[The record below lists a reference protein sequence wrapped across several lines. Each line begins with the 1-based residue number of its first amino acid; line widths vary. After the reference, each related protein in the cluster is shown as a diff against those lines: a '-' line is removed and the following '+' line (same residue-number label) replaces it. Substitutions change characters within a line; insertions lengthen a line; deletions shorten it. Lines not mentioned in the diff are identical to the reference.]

1 MKISYSLICL
11 TLTFVMVSSCSSPG
25 QLTAKAKE
33 IEVLKQKPGTECH
46 VVGKIVG
53 ENAQGSPDLALNH
66 ARNLAVDLEANALF
80 VNQEVPNG
88 MVMQV
93 HATAYRCE

>member
-1 MKISYSLICL
+1 MKISHSFAYLMMTIA
-11 TLTFVMVSSCSSPG
+11 MVCSCSSPG

-66 ARNLAVDLEANALF
+66 ARNLAVDLDANALF

-88 MVMQV
+88 VVMQV
-93 HATAYRCE
+93 HATAFKCE